1 MPELHSF
8 PEPQAEEIRQEVR
21 YFLRPFVRRVTIVT
35 VTVIVFMVIGAAVG
49 VYFYGRQAND
59 FTEKVCL
66 TSKHI
71 RDPLTTY
78 IATAVRIQSKERALH
93 LPVFADPRLK
103 PLLREQSDAIRRL
116 LHTLE
121 IAQHQSCSANT

>member
-8 PEPQAEEIRQEVR
+8 SEPQAEEIRREVR
-21 YFLRPFVRRVTIVT
+21 YFLRPFVRRVTVVT
-35 VTVIVFMVIGAAVG
+35 ATVVVFMVIGAAVG

-78 IATAVRIQSKERALH
+78 IATAVRIQNKERALH
-93 LPVFADPRLK
+93 LSAFSDPRL
-103 PLLREQSDAIRRL
+103 
-116 LHTLE
+116 
-121 IAQHQSCSANT
+121 